1 MKSEQQEQRIRA
13 MVITREDILK
23 QHAPWIK
30 NIDNDDDEYNDES
43 PSSQSQCKAAI
54 LQCYSENTG
63 FDGFEFDELV
73 NVFSKNENKNFER
86 DPILCRTAF
95 SLDNLQFTCSP
106 AEVVHMMGHNVGGD
120 EGIDGSNYTVV
131 RKGESS
137 EENYILLSDNDM
149 SYYLSRIKP
158 LKLLY
163 LNMCNKFELSCMV
176 MARMDPDEIVY
187 VICAHGKIHDR
198 GARFMSEIF
207 YQELS
212 QKDFNII
219 DAFDNMQRR
228 ASNEDTENQ
237 WGRNEWF
244 PCLMRKA
251 KGEKPILLRANWKYN
266 ENDIDDEVKERFEM
280 LCNKKLDSEVGGSR
294 EHILEG
300 GYRSWRDGDKIGIQE
315 RAALRAVGFIT
326 DRHTYTLDKD
336 GMVVNID
343 SFWRVQINFDQ
354 GLWPKAGGKRKW
366 TDLWEIALSNILKK
380 CEDID
385 ALTACESHLRK
396 SIRLREMKVEEYSRD
411 EGQGDVQRKM
421 TKAER
426 NHISMLYY
434 VGNALTLTTRR
445 LYYTHSDKAL
455 KAVGLGKKNCTMSEV
470 WSTQLPNKIQNFND
484 KSKLTECQTHL
495 KMALEWRKKEYEQ
508 KEKQERDE
516 SHLKELQ
523 SMISIVEDTT
533 LTAVGQRLLTLNNE

>member
-1 MKSEQQEQRIRA
+1 MEAEQQEQRIRA

-43 PSSQSQCKAAI
+43 PSSQSQRKAAI

-106 AEVVHMMGHNVGGD
+106 AEVVHMIGHNVGGD

-137 EENYILLSDNDM
+137 EEKYILLNDNDM
-149 SYYLSRIKP
+149 SFYLSRIKP

-266 ENDIDDEVKERFEM
+266 ENDIDDEVKERFEV
-280 LCNKKLDSEVGGSR
+280 LCNKNLDSEVGGSK

-411 EGQGDVQRKM
+411 QGQGDVQRKM

-445 LYYTHSDKAL
+445 LYYTHSDNAL

-470 WSTQLPNKIQNFND
+470 WSTQLPNKIQNFNN
-484 KSKLTECQTHL
+484 KCKLTECQTHL